1 MNKETLTMEGI
12 RSDLMKMLHDQVSN
26 QANWRFSYIV
36 PVTALAV
43 LAGVLTRNPF
53 IGIAVFCIAAYHIV
67 RFIMEY
73 QEYQKEKRAIVSA
86 IEHDE
91 ISISTEI
98 FSHTA
103 NEVIYEPHSV
113 GKRSDVTKTIT
124 RYYFNGGAS
133 WRVPRCAKHYEWSK
147 EYYISSKGLENISLK
162 GDEFYFVSLQK
173 YHDIAYIYPRKNFE
187 FDPNSEK

>member
-12 RSDLMKMLHDQVSN
+12 RSDLTKVLHDQVSN
-26 QANWRFSYIV
+26 KANWRFSYIT
-36 PVTALAV
+36 PVTALAI
-43 LAGVLTRNPF
+43 LAGVLTRNAF

-73 QEYQKEKRAIVSA
+73 QEYKKKKRAILSA
-86 IEHDE
+86 IERGE

-162 GDEFYFVSLQK
+162 GDEFYCVSLQK

-187 FDPNSEK
+187 LDKSLEK